1 MRILGLPMAT
11 WVSSEMDHVKPDS
24 HAVELESNSHRSSL
38 ETAMAYGLHLHHHV
52 MLDVSQR
59 AQSAMPRFL
68 THRSYQ
74 IHTVAGGFEGNFLY
88 STRQ

>member
-38 ETAMAYGLHLHHHV
+38 ETAMAYTYHHHV
-52 MLDVSQR
+52 MIDVGQR

-68 THRSYQ
+68 THRSYE